1 MAASRSTS
9 ARASTTLRPANATA
23 PSASRASGAASIAP
37 DYQPSYLAAGITA
50 LAILALYVATLSPS
64 TAMWDTSEYIAAAY
78 VLGLPH
84 PPGNPLFVLIAHAF
98 GLIPFFASYAER
110 INLLAAV
117 TSAAS
122 AGIWFLITERV
133 LVGWLPQRWQRI
145 VGGVLGAVIGATA
158 FTVWNQSVVNEK
170 VYTVSLLFIAVV
182 SWLAIR
188 WLDRPDG
195 PKADRT
201 LVLIAYLIGLGYTV
215 HPAGFLTVPA
225 VGLAVILRR
234 PQTIL
239 RWRFLLVALA
249 ALVLGLTPF
258 AVEPIRAAHFPAMNE
273 GEPTGCAMKIG
284 FSCTFSRLTY
294 DRLME
299 NINRT
304 QYGKPP
310 LMQRQASF
318 ADQIGMWWFYFKW
331 QWLRDAH
338 GQLPVTQ
345 TVLAVVFLLLGLLGG
360 YEHFTRDRPGFWYF
374 GALVFTLTLAL
385 IYYLNFK
392 LGYSQAIQAGLG
404 FDPATTEVRDR
415 DYFFLWSFSAWGIW
429 AALGL
434 VSIWRSL
441 ADLLVGSKARGA
453 AALASMRTRSALV
466 ASPVLALA
474 LVPLVANWH
483 AASRAGQVF
492 TRDWAVDILNSV
504 EPYAILITNGDND
517 TFPLWYA
524 QQVEGVRKDVLV
536 GVTTYLGIDWFA
548 RQMIRNPVATYDA
561 AKGPSIYRGK
571 TWTKPSGPPL
581 KMTFAESDAIPP
593 GVVLHEPQHF
603 QHGDISLTVP
613 AGLLTRDQIIT
624 LRLITDAFPERP
636 VYFVAGGY
644 GESLGLTPY
653 LLDQG
658 LVQKLE
664 PHPVATTP
672 ETPVTTGGGH
682 VDIARTAALWDSV
695 YTGPKSL
702 IAQGDWIDAASK
714 ASAINYEFV
723 GAMLAEGLSRQGKM
737 KEANAVA
744 QTVTRIGQ
752 AAGLEPL
759 FRGPVGERSESVS
772 Q

>member
-1 MAASRSTS
+1 MAATRSTS
-9 ARASTTLRPANATA
+9 ARPGA
-23 PSASRASGAASIAP
+23 PSTSRAPTQTSTDR
-37 DYQPSYLAAGITA
+37 DYRPSYLAAVITA
-50 LAILALYVATLSPS
+50 LVILTLYVVTLAPS

-84 PPGNPLFVLIAHAF
+84 PPGNPLFVIIAHTF
-98 GLIPFFASYAER
+98 GLLPFFTSYAAR

-122 AGIWFLITERV
+122 AGLWFLITERV
-133 LVGWLPQRWQRI
+133 VIGWLAQRWQRI
-145 VGGVLGAVIGATA
+145 VAGVLGALIGATA

-182 SWLAIR
+182 SWLMLR
-188 WLDRPDG
+188 WVDRPDG

-201 LVLIAYLIGLGYTV
+201 LVLVAYLIGLGYAV
-215 HPAGFLTVPA
+215 HPAGFLAVPA
-225 VGLAVILRR
+225 VGLAVVLRR

-239 RWRFLLVALA
+239 RWRLLLVALA
-249 ALVLGLTPF
+249 ALVVGLTPF
-258 AVEPIRAAHFPAMNE
+258 AVEPIRAAYFPAMNE

-318 ADQIGMWWFYFKW
+318 ADQVGMWWFYFKW
-331 QWLRDAH
+331 QWLRDARGH
-338 GQLPVTQ
+338 FPVAQ

-360 YEHFTRDRPGFWYF
+360 YEQFTRDRPGFWYF

-392 LGYSQAIQAGLG
+392 LGYSQAIAAGLG

-415 DYFFLWSFSAWGIW
+415 DYFFIWSFSAWGVW

-441 ADLLVGSKARGA
+441 AELLETSKARGA
-453 AALASMRTRSALV
+453 AALASMRTRNALL
-466 ASPVLALA
+466 ASPVLVLA
-474 LVPLVANWH
+474 LVPLITNWH
-483 AASRAGQVF
+483 AASRAGEVF

-561 AKGPSIYRGK
+561 AKGPSIYRDSA
-571 TWTKPSGPPL
+571 WTKPSGPPL
-581 KMTFAESDAIPP
+581 KMTFAQADAIPP
-593 GVVLHEPQHF
+593 GVMLREPQRF
-603 QHGDISLTVP
+603 QHG
-613 AGLLTRDQIIT
+613 
-624 LRLITDAFPERP
+624 
-636 VYFVAGGY
+636 
-644 GESLGLTPY
+644 
-653 LLDQG
+653 
-658 LVQKLE
+658 
-664 PHPVATTP
+664 
-672 ETPVTTGGGH
+672 
-682 VDIARTAALWDSV
+682 
-695 YTGPKSL
+695 
-702 IAQGDWIDAASK
+702 
-714 ASAINYEFV
+714 
-723 GAMLAEGLSRQGKM
+723 
-737 KEANAVA
+737 
-744 QTVTRIGQ
+744 
-752 AAGLEPL
+752 
-759 FRGPVGERSESVS
+759 
-772 Q
+772 